1 MNIAPPNIMLA
12 SPNEDAPKP
21 HTINISF
28 IDKSLLDTDK
38 ITVHCTKKEALDT
51 NINKTLNKND
61 FLFVIALIA
70 LYLMD
75 RKLTL
80 N

>member
-1 MNIAPPNIMLA
+1 MLA
-12 SPNEDAPKP
+12 SPNEVAAKP

-28 IDKSLLDTDK
+28 IDKSLLLDTDK

-75 RKLTL
+75 RKLTF